1 MYNFIIF
8 LSIID
13 FLSVPKDNTDST
25 AIQVSKHIAC
35 PAYPVQNEKTTFVV
49 QCSSREQNIEP
60 KSKKH
65 QSKLPNAIPSI
76 TVSPRLSE
84 VQNPYTSAPR

>member
-13 FLSVPKDNTDST
+13 FLSVHKDNTDST
-25 AIQVSKHIAC
+25 AMPVSKHIAC

-49 QCSSREQNIEP
+49 QCRSREQGIEP
-60 KSKKH
+60 KSK
-65 QSKLPNAIPSI
+65 
-76 TVSPRLSE
+76 
-84 VQNPYTSAPR
+84 